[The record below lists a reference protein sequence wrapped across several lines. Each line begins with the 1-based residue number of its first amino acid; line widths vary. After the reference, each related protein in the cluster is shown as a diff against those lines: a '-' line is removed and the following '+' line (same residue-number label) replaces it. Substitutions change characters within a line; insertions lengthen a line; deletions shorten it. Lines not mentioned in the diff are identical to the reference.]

1 MEVRFEPWPGSG
13 VVPLSTQVYK
23 RVPANLLLGVTL
35 QWTTVASHPGG
46 RRNIPSHYMLLKRG
60 WALVWWATWLVYR
73 VYLNR
78 SCVLKASMVRV
89 LIDTLTLDQ
98 PLIEIQIDTRLTL
111 DTLVNSPSTIHRLL
125 DSSTFGRE
133 SNNFQAMHMSLS
145 VLR

>member
-1 MEVRFEPWPGSG
+1 
-13 VVPLSTQVYK
+13 
-23 RVPANLLLGVTL
+23 
-35 QWTTVASHPGG
+35 
-46 RRNIPSHYMLLKRG
+46 
-60 WALVWWATWLVYR
+60 
-73 VYLNR
+73 
-78 SCVLKASMVRV
+78 MVRV

-111 DTLVNSPSTIHRLL
+111 DTLVNSPSTLHRLL